1 MRIPRFSGTM
11 AFLFACVTPWRWAF
25 RVKSYPSKL
34 SFYVH
39 RKDVNGRH
47 IAKYGAREPLL
58 TAWMCDYL
66 NSSQSKGIFV
76 DVGANLGWHA
86 IHAARCAAVKRVVAF
101 EPDAFNTWLLD
112 RNLSLNDIENVV
124 VFNCAIGAAAGT
136 AHLHRYKPSNLGRHS
151 LLAQYG
157 FGSRIVPILTL
168 DGALDAIGLRES
180 HVLILKIDV
189 EGYEPAVIAG
199 AARTLARTDVVVS
212 EWSPSL
218 SRSGG
223 LSIVEMLNQLTDFGF
238 MPHMLSSEGK
248 INPVGPSELVDVDDQ
263 VDVIWIKANR

>member
-1 MRIPRFSGTM
+1 M
-11 AFLFACVTPWRWAF
+11 
-25 RVKSYPSKL
+25 
-34 SFYVH
+34 
-39 RKDVNGRH
+39 
-47 IAKYGAREPLL
+47 
-58 TAWMCDYL
+58 
-66 NSSQSKGIFV
+66 
-76 DVGANLGWHA
+76 
-86 IHAARCAAVKRVVAF
+86 
-101 EPDAFNTWLLD
+101 
-112 RNLSLNDIENVV
+112 
-124 VFNCAIGAAAGT
+124 
-136 AHLHRYKPSNLGRHS
+136 
-151 LLAQYG
+151 
-157 FGSRIVPILTL
+157 PILTL